1 LNTKGKWGLRI
12 EDVLADALELGPLR
26 DRDFDLPEPLIRRL
40 VALTPDGVPP
50 EATILLCKYYLAYRP
65 RRPEGIVPDWMTAWQ
80 AIRPPS
86 EDDANPFVVLPEQNF
101 NAFFGTTAFSQKWIY
116 ALTGPILERK
126 TCDGVCKYRINK
138 ALLGEGG
145 PDRE

>member
-1 LNTKGKWGLRI
+1 MN
-12 EDVLADALELGPLR
+12 ELCEQTIAAIREMPREAFRERVFRGIAKTQRFSELVT
-26 DRDFDLPEPLIRRL
+26 FGAESLPEADREQI
-40 VALTPDGVPP
+40 
-50 EATILLCKYYLAYRP
+50 
-65 RRPEGIVPDWMTAWQ
+65 Q
-80 AIRPPS
+80 PPS